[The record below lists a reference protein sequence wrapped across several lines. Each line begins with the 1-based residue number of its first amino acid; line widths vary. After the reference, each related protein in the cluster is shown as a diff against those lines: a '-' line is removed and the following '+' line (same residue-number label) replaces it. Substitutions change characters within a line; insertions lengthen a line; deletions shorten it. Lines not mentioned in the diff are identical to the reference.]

1 MNKIVLAQRILKITI
16 IVTFCTLFTQCF
28 YKDYTFKES
37 LDRNFYLMESDIL
50 PSKYISIEKDG
61 GSLVLLYDIIEVI
74 GNKNIA
80 LVKNTNDK
88 NKTQYNLIKIPIV
101 EYPEDIKVL
110 SAAEYSK
117 LRKQMD
123 YDYSY
128 TQKEGFSREYRF
140 RK

>member
-1 MNKIVLAQRILKITI
+1 
-16 IVTFCTLFTQCF
+16 
-28 YKDYTFKES
+28 
-37 LDRNFYLMESDIL
+37 MESDIL